1 MGDRPHLACAVPHTA
16 SRCAL
21 AAFADLFNSK
31 TVHVLKCLMDNEMF
45 VIMALHL
52 ELKAQG
58 AERVLM
64 DRVHRKVN

>member
-1 MGDRPHLACAVPHTA
+1 MLPVTFKN
-16 SRCAL
+16 AL